1 MIAPL
6 IRKLENFT
14 TLSEEEQHA
23 LRLVASRTKRLGARQ
38 DIVCEGEL
46 PDAIHLVLDGFACR
60 YKTLSDGRRQIL
72 AHFIPGDFCN
82 LRVFILSEMDHSV
95 ATLTPAT
102 IASISHQDLLTLTD
116 RHPRI
121 TQALW
126 WSEMVDEA
134 ITREWLLN
142 LGQRKAIERMAHLI
156 CEYFLRMRAVGLTK
170 DYTCELPITQAEVGD
185 TLGLTNVH
193 VNRTLQELRNRKLI
207 ELRGKHLTI
216 LDLEALQKL
225 SMFSPNYLNFLH
237 KPRDITANDQARES
251 ASD

>member
-1 MIAPL
+1 LPG
-6 IRKLENFT
+6 
-14 TLSEEEQHA
+14 
-23 LRLVASRTKRLGARQ
+23 RLTPGAGQ
-38 DIVCEGEL
+38 DIVCEGER

-60 YKTLSDGRRQIL
+60 YKTLSDGRRQIP
-72 AHFIPGDFCN
+72 AHFIRSDFCN
-82 LRVFILSEMDHSV
+82 LRLFILSEMDHSV
-95 ATLTPAT
+95 VTLTPAT

-126 WSEMVDEA
+126 WSEMVDES

-156 CEYFLRMRAVGLTK
+156 CEYFLRMRAVGLSTG
-170 DYTCELPITQAEVGD
+170 YTCELPVTQAEMGD

-207 ELRGKHLTI
+207 ELRGKHLAI

-225 SMFSPNYLNFLH
+225 SMFSPYYLNLLH
-237 KPRDITANDQARES
+237 KPRNITANDQARES
-251 ASD
+251 ASN